1 MYFTLGNEV
10 YHVLEHK
17 QFVDLAYLQQCLWLN
32 LTEPHM
38 S

>member
-17 QFVDLAYLQQCLWLN
+17 QFVDLAYYSN
-32 LTEPHM
+32 VFG
-38 S
+38 